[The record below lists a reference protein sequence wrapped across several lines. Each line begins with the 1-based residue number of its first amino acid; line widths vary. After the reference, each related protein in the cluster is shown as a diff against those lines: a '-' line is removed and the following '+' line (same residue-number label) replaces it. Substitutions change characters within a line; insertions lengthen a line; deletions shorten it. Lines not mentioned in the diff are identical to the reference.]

1 MNIQVKWKLR
11 STPKSRT
18 MISSSKYQQ
27 PATNLLYYHWL
38 TQHPTR
44 TVCSFLPVTKYSKPQ
59 HIEFEDTTSKKNKH
73 PHSPADRSW
82 GGLLQV
88 GRLKD
93 QTHLS
98 AHLDDLTTHQTQLQR
113 TKYKTYL
120 SVWHQTNRALV
131 I

>member
-59 HIEFEDTTSKKNKH
+59 HIEFEDTTSKKNNT
-73 PHSPADRSW
+73 P
-82 GGLLQV
+82 
-88 GRLKD
+88 
-93 QTHLS
+93 THLLTVAGEACSRS
-98 AHLDDLTTHQTQLQR
+98 AVSKIRLILALIWMISPLIRHSYREQSTKPTLVFGTRQTG
-113 TKYKTYL
+113 
-120 SVWHQTNRALV
+120 H
-131 I
+131 